1 MNHTTSKKTGVG
13 LIGGGLVAYLHALGI
28 RSSNSAQLTAI
39 SSRSE
44 ARAKHMGLLL
54 GAPHYQF
61 ADHPLMFSQP
71 DVGLVVVGSP
81 NGAHADHAKESIAAG
96 KAIVVEKPL
105 TLTLADAAAL
115 VKLENDGAFIGYA
128 ENHIFAPIMVELR
141 RQMKSGVIG
150 DVQRIEGHFYNPPL
164 SPDNWHAS
172 FDLAGG
178 GALVD
183 LGSHVIATFDW
194 LLGEDQITEIS
205 SVKIE
210 IDDQTGFDRR
220 ADAVMSSS
228 RGVDMTMSVGF
239 GIDPLGCGYKVVG
252 STGTLKVKFMP
263 DPQLLTLQR
272 KGGDAIPVP
281 FNAWTEAT
289 LRGMF
294 TRAGYAPQIDHFC
307 AALFANTKP
316 LLSAAEGERTL
327 RWLAA
332 CYHSAATKRAVSS
345 TTQLDENS
353 APIAHMTL

>member
-1 MNHTTSKKTGVG
+1 MKHNTRKKTGVG
-13 LIGGGLVAYLHALGI
+13 LIGGGLVAYLHTLGI

-44 ARAKHMGLLL
+44 TRAKHMGLLV
-54 GAPHYQF
+54 GVPHYQF
-61 ADHPLMFSQP
+61 ADHHSMLSQP
-71 DVGLVVVGSP
+71 DVDLVIVGSP
-81 NGAHADHAKESIAAG
+81 NGTHAEHAKESIAAG

-141 RQMKSGVIG
+141 RQMERGVIG
-150 DVQRIEGHFYNPPL
+150 DVQRIESHFYNPPL
-164 SPDNWHAS
+164 PPGNWHAS
-172 FDLAGG
+172 SSLAGG

-194 LLGEDQITEIS
+194 LLAEDQLKEVS
-205 SVKIE
+205 SVTIE

-220 ADAVMSSS
+220 ADAVMASS
-228 RGVDMTMSVGF
+228 RGVDLTLSVGF

-252 STGTLKVKFMP
+252 STGTLEAKFMP
-263 DPQLLTLQR
+263 EPQMLTLQR
-272 KGGDAIPVP
+272 KGGDAVP
-281 FNAWTEAT
+281 ISFNSWTEAT

-294 TRAGYAPQIDHFC
+294 TRSGYAPQIDHFC
-307 AALFANTKP
+307 AALSSATKP
-316 LLSAAEGERTL
+316 LLGAVEGERTL

-332 CYHSAATKRAVSS
+332 CYHCATTKRAVSLD
-345 TTQLDENS
+345 TQLSDDS
-353 APIAHMTL
+353 TPIAHMAL